1 MRSASVESVRGHRP
15 PSTLFLRESC
25 WRIEWSSDVVFV
37 APPSHVVADVV
48 VANRLTFGTG
58 TAFALSAQNQVG
70 MFIFDRAA
78 GQRFTLAVSSNFYLA
93 HMQVLRPDGVVM
105 YASGAI
111 YPTSFYFTDA
121 MTAPV
126 TGTYTL
132 VFDPDDAYGVTGNG
146 SVTVNDVPRDI
157 TGEIVAGGAP
167 TSFTIG
173 TQGQNARVTF
183 FATANQRVVLTN
195 TNTTIPYSGIM
206 IQAPDGSVVIY
217 GPRGNNG
224 ILGPVYLPLAGQYGV
239 LVNPFDWYTGA
250 MTLTLYNVDPDISQE
265 VPTDGTPTTFTPTP
279 FQTVL
284 LTTIA
289 PASPDGP
296 LSIPTSVPRPCEAEN
311 GMQCG

>member
-1 MRSASVESVRGHRP
+1 
-15 PSTLFLRESC
+15 
-25 WRIEWSSDVVFV
+25 
-37 APPSHVVADVV
+37 
-48 VANRLTFGTG
+48 
-58 TAFALSAQNQVG
+58 
-70 MFIFDRAA
+70 
-78 GQRFTLAVSSNFYLA
+78 
-93 HMQVLRPDGVVM
+93 
-105 YASGAI
+105 
-111 YPTSFYFTDA
+111 

-157 TGEIVAGGAP
+157 TGRSLPAVRRPLLRSGRR
-167 TSFTIG
+167 SKC
-173 TQGQNARVTF
+173 ARDVF
-183 FATANQRVVLTN
+183 RNGKPARRVDKYEYNDPLQRHYD
-195 TNTTIPYSGIM
+195 PGSGW
-206 IQAPDGSVVIY
+206 QRRHLRST
-217 GPRGNNG
+217 RNNG
-224 ILGPVYLPLAGQYGV
+224 TLGPVYLPLAGQYGV

-296 LSIPTSVPRPCEAEN
+296 LSIPTSVPRPGEAEK